1 MKYYTYDEQ
10 TKEFLFSGECEI
22 DTLETKRQGENVYLL
37 PANSTFEEPL
47 KSKEGF
53 AIVYNDGWK
62 YIVDYRGKKY
72 IKDNTVKE
80 VKELG
85 DFKIL
90 TDEQL
95 KKINSGDLIIENNKL
110 KEKPLEEL
118 KEEKRE
124 EINAAREE
132 ARKTEGAEYDGD
144 IFDVDETSQSNI
156 LAQIKVAELLKDT
169 EATYIYR
176 SKTNTDHLLN
186 VTELQE
192 LGLSIAQKVNAIYAK
207 SWELKAKV
215 DSATTAEEVEA
226 IKWILE

>member
-1 MKYYTYDEQ
+1 MGKGNNKMNIGDIFTIELYDEAFDFVSKNKGTTIQ
-10 TKEFLFSGECEI
+10 EIESKLEDVTK
-22 DTLETKRQGENVYLL
+22 TRQVEKTDSKGNPY
-37 PANSTFEEPL
+37 FEE
-47 KSKEGF
+47 EN
-53 AIVYNDGWK
+53 Y
-62 YIVDYRGKKY
+62 
-72 IKDNTVKE
+72 TE
-80 VKELG
+80 KELVRY
-85 DFKIL
+85 FQIVEL
-90 TDEQL
+90 P
-95 KKINSGDLIIENNKL
+95 
-110 KEKPLEEL
+110 KPSLQEL
-118 KEEKRE
+118 KEAKRE
-124 EINAAREE
+124 EINADREV

-192 LGLSIAQKVNAIYAK
+192 LGLSIAKKVNAIYAK

-215 DSATTAEEVEA
+215 DSATTAEEVEE